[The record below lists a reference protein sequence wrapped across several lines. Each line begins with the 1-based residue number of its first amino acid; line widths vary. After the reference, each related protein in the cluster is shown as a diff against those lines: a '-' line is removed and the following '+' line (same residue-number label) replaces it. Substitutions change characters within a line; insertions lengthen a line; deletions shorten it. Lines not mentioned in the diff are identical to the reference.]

1 MALPGAMAPPSAAFV
16 AAPALSSNTLW
27 GARLTTERPAHAA
40 STVVSRR
47 SRRALTAA
55 SMGDGGGGMDGGDSG
70 GGHGGGDSGGGDATG
85 DDGGGDSGEGGGG
98 VKAGVEKATPAATAA
113 KAVADTPAP
122 PPSPPSA
129 DALYDTPSIG
139 EMGYV
144 EKTDATAG
152 ALDDIDR
159 SNYTFG
165 SLNTLDPERDLLYG
179 KRVSVGNPDEDGKN
193 LEVYYRE
200 LGEPDAPVVL
210 LLHGLPSSSFQFRE
224 VMPLLAKAGYRASA
238 LGGTREFSRGG
249 GEASDVVLA
258 AMRWRGEGGPI
269 RRSVG
274 LTRLGETASGP
285 SAGY

>member
-1 MALPGAMAPPSAAFV
+1 VALPGAMAPPSAAFV
-16 AAPALSSNTLW
+16 AAPALSGNTLW

-40 STVVSRR
+40 RTVVSRR

-85 DDGGGDSGEGGGG
+85 DVGGGDGGEGGGG
-98 VKAGVEKATPAATAA
+98 VKAGVQKATPAATAA

-238 LGGTREFSRGG
+238 LGGTRGFSRGG

-258 AMRWRGEGGPI
+258 AMRSRGEGGPI
-269 RRSVG
+269 WRLVG